1 MSVPRFR
8 LFKEPYSVLFPQL
21 YRYLT
26 LFNDWLVQYFD
37 FLFLTLFSC
46 KLTTFSRENAF
57 FSNVK
62 VFFTDIKRFLK

>member
-1 MSVPRFR
+1 MSVPRFS
-8 LFKEPYSVLFPQL
+8 LFRKLCYVLFLRL